1 MMVEDAA
8 KNIPMVKK
16 FLFVFV
22 LLSAT
27 TIFAQNIN
35 HNEWTMLLETHVDS
49 KGNVNYKEF
58 KNSIDKLDVY
68 LTKLSNNSPTNN
80 ASKNEKLAYWINVY
94 NAFTVKLIVDN
105 YPVKSIKDIKQP
117 WDQKF
122 FKIGNVAMSLNYVEH
137 EIIRKMN
144 EPRIHFAIVCAS
156 YSCPKLQK
164 YAFTADNLESQLTS
178 VTKEFL
184 ADETRNKISEKT
196 IQISKIFDWFAKDFK
211 QDGSLIEFLN
221 KYTDVTI
228 SPKAKKRYLE
238 YNWALNE

>member
-122 FKIGNVAMSLNYVEH
+122 FKIGNVAMSLNHVEH